1 MSFLSRIMSALVGE
15 ADSTDIESTRTR
27 AETTFRL
34 PPQFPG
40 WNVRL
45 PMLIIL
51 VGLGVYGI
59 FLVISGTLRFAA
71 DPRNYLCMAIS
82 VVLIACTVVLVFVRT
97 RFGWHY
103 EISLTSSELCAYY
116 VTLAQRYC
124 IARMDMTP
132 VRQLTIVRKGSKSLL
147 QAEAADDTVRLILRE
162 QKHDVLVRLANALA
176 GEFASFTQRLLKI
189 AVEDPDQLVP
199 ERETAPLACKIVLV
213 RHETG
218 VALDFP
224 LTSDARDGAR
234 RRAWR
239 TFEVGVLTLLGT
251 VIVYALG
258 AFLQRPELLP
268 FLVIP
273 FVAGLIYL
281 ISASGQGWKAWQEHA
296 GDAELRQLSV
306 AGNMLIRTARDHSK
320 QIWYREEI
328 RAIDVVE
335 RVLQTTS
342 TSSEGTV
349 DAATSKFLEVRLAL
363 LDGKDVVLREIDAAT
378 AQADYRCKAELEWIA
393 TELRRALFQEA
404 TETPPFT
411 PDETAHSIVDRAAHA
426 KDTHVTK

>member
-1 MSFLSRIMSALVGE
+1 V
-15 ADSTDIESTRTR
+15 
-27 AETTFRL
+27 
-34 PPQFPG
+34 
-40 WNVRL
+40 
-45 PMLIIL
+45 
-51 VGLGVYGI
+51 
-59 FLVISGTLRFAA
+59 AA
-71 DPRNYLCMAIS
+71 
-82 VVLIACTVVLVFVRT
+82 
-97 RFGWHY
+97 
-103 EISLTSSELCAYY
+103 
-116 VTLAQRYC
+116 
-124 IARMDMTP
+124 
-132 VRQLTIVRKGSKSLL
+132 
-147 QAEAADDTVRLILRE
+147 
-162 QKHDVLVRLANALA
+162 
-176 GEFASFTQRLLKI
+176 EFASINPARRVLKI

-199 ERETAPLACKIVLV
+199 EREAAPLGCKIVLV
-213 RHETG
+213 RHDTG
-218 VALDFP
+218 LTLDFP

-273 FVAGLIYL
+273 FVAGLICL
-281 ISASGQGWKAWQEHA
+281 MSASGQGWKAWQEDA

-335 RVLQTTS
+335 RVLQTT
-342 TSSEGTV
+342 TTNSEGTI
-349 DAATSKFLEVRLAL
+349 DTTTSKFLDVRLEL
-363 LDGKDVVLREIDAAT
+363 LDDKNVVLREIDAAT

-393 TELRRALFQEA
+393 TELRRALYQEA
-404 TETPPFT
+404 AEAQAIL

-426 KDTHVTK
+426 KDTQITK